1 MMTVDE
7 YRAQLASVNAAISA
21 IESGAQEYKIGTRSV
36 RRADLSTLYLERHRL
51 ESIIERASGT
61 TTVGVMRR
69 R

>member
-7 YRAQLASVNAAISA
+7 YRAQLDSVNAAISA

-36 RRADLSTLYLERHRL
+36 RRADLSTLYSERHRL